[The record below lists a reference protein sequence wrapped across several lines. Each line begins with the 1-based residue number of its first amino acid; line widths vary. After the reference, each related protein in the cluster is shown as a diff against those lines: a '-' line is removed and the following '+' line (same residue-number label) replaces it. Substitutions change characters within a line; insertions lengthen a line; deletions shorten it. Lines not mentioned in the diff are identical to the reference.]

1 MNIEHLRTFLEI
13 TTCGSFQ
20 RAAKK
25 LYVTQSTVSAR
36 IKSLEEHLNRPLFN
50 RNRNGAELTVAGH
63 HFHRHALTA
72 VQAWNRA
79 KQEITLPKD
88 LRAVIN
94 LGIHLNHWDHIA
106 ANWLA
111 WVQKQMP
118 NVATHIVSDYS
129 GPLMHLLRDGLLD
142 IVILDIPQQFPGLLI
157 EPLVSE
163 NLILVSTT
171 PCCMASNGITDY
183 VFVDWGET
191 FKAQYSLAF
200 PEISMPKLSVGL
212 SMVGLDHILKYGGSG
227 YFLEQTVIP
236 LIKEGRLYRVSNAPT
251 FKRPIYIVY
260 WEPRDSNE
268 LIISAVNGLKNITND

>member
-13 TTCGSFQ
+13 ETSGSFQ
-20 RAAKK
+20 LAAKK
-25 LYVTQSTVSAR
+25 LHVTQSTVSAR

-50 RNRNGAELTVAGH
+50 RNRNGAKLTVGGR

-72 VQAWNRA
+72 VHAWNRA
-79 KQEITLPKD
+79 KQEITLPED

-106 ANWLA
+106 TNWLS

-118 NVATHIVSDYS
+118 NVANHIVSEYS

-142 IVILDIPQQFPGLLI
+142 IAILDIPQKFPGLLI
-157 EPLVSE
+157 EPFVSE

-171 PCCMASNGITDY
+171 PCSMASNGIKNY
-183 VFVDWGET
+183 VFVDWGEA
-191 FKAQYSLAF
+191 FKAQHSVAF

-236 LIKEGRLYRVSNAPT
+236 LIKEERLYRVANAPT

-260 WEPRDSNE
+260 WEPRDGNE
-268 LIISAVNGLKNITND
+268 LIISAVNGLKNITTG

>member
-13 TTCGSFQ
+13 ATSGSFQ
-20 RAAKK
+20 LAADK

-36 IKSLEEHLNRPLFN
+36 IKSLEEHLNRRLFN
-50 RNRNGAELTVAGH
+50 RNRNGAELTAGGH
-63 HFHRHALTA
+63 HFHRHALT
-72 VQAWNRA
+72 VVRAWNRA
-79 KQEITLPKD
+79 KQEITLPEE

-106 ANWLA
+106 TNWLS
-111 WVQKQMP
+111 WMQKQMP
-118 NVATHIVSDYS
+118 DIATHIVSEYS
-129 GPLMHLLRDGLLD
+129 RPLMHLLRDGLLD
-142 IVILDIPQQFPGLLI
+142 IVILDIPQKFPGIVI
-157 EPLVSE
+157 EPFVSE

-171 PCCMASNGITDY
+171 PCSMASKGIKDY

-191 FKAQYSLAF
+191 FKEQHSVAF

-212 SMVGLDHILKYGGSG
+212 SMVGLDHILNYGGSG

-236 LIKEGRLYRVSNAPT
+236 LIKEGRLYRVVNAPT

-268 LIISAVNGLKNITND
+268 LIISVVNGLKNITNG